1 MKIPRAALPVISAL
15 LLGLSGLGSA
25 WAADTAPIVA
35 VNNIVFPSGITGSD
49 PDAMKQVDE
58 VVQRAHDHLA
68 RKGLGIGNMLQHTL
82 YLKDGAASPMDVLQR
97 FHAAAT
103 RLAPSLKE
111 RRSVGTIVRVPDFPN
126 KNTILMLDLVAGIP
140 AVKGQPD
147 DFKRIGFTFGPQEIA
162 ETLAVGNVVFTAGTE
177 AMDFQFGKL
186 PPGIDAQ
193 IEAIV
198 AKLDFGLKKAGLGV
212 GNMVSH
218 NLYVKRGTDPIHV
231 INKFHEVTQRY
242 APGLKDRPSVG
253 TLAIVDGMAA
263 DGFLLEMDAVAA
275 RPQVEGKADNY
286 KRVLFDEKSMPIAR
300 NVSVGDLVFLS
311 GEEGVDPAKNGAVS
325 ADVYEQVEVAVK
337 KIDDNLRK
345 SGLTI
350 GNMVKHRLFIKK
362 GVDAE
367 KVRQKFH
374 EVANRLAPGLKKN
387 PSAETLV
394 IVEGLATDDMKFEA
408 SVIAARKN

>member
-1 MKIPRAALPVISAL
+1 MKIRWAAFPVMLAL
-15 LLGLSGLGSA
+15 LSAGVGSV
-25 WAADTAPIVA
+25 WAADAGPTVS
-35 VNNIVFPSGITGSD
+35 VNNIVFPSGVTGSD
-49 PDAMKQVDE
+49 ADAMKQVDE
-58 VVQRAHDHLA
+58 VVQRAHDELA
-68 RKGLGIGNMLQHTL
+68 RKGLGIGNMLQHTI
-82 YLKDGAASPMDVLQR
+82 YLKDGAASPMDVLKR

-103 RLAPSLKE
+103 RLAPGLKE
-111 RRSVGTIVRVPDFPN
+111 RRSVGTIIRVPDFPN

-147 DFKRIGFTFGPQEIA
+147 DFKRINFAYGPQEIA
-162 ETLAVGNVVFTAGTE
+162 ETLAVGPIVFTAGTE
-177 AMDFQFGKL
+177 AMDFQYGKL
-186 PPGIDAQ
+186 VPGIDEQ
-193 IEAIV
+193 IEVIV
-198 AKLDFGLKKAGLGV
+198 AKLDGGLKKAGLGV

-253 TLAIVDGMAA
+253 TLAVVDGMAA

-275 RPQVEGKADNY
+275 RPQQQGKPDSY
-286 KRVLFDEKSMPIAR
+286 KRVLFDDKSMPISR

-325 ADVYEQVEVAVK
+325 PDVYEQVEVAVK

-350 GNMVKHRLFIKK
+350 GDMVKVKLFVKK
-362 GVDAE
+362 GSDAQ
-367 KVRQKFH
+367 KVREKFH
-374 EVANRLAPGLKKN
+374 EAANRLAPSLKKN
-387 PSAETLV
+387 PSAETLL
-394 IVEGLATDDMKFEA
+394 IVEGLAGSDMKFEA
-408 SVIAARKN
+408 SVIAARRK